1 MRGRMASK
9 ALAKKNYESRV
20 RSSPK
25 GMQGNSRQ
33 GAAQWLTNHQYY
45 STFLQIQ
52 DIVES
57 IRCSSTQII
66 NQKEQMPPPHL
77 FLPTAYRNYNF
88 SNSEALKKFSSRP

>member
-33 GAAQWLTNHQYY
+33 GAAQWQTKHQYY
-45 STFLQIQ
+45 STFLQIHIQ
-52 DIVES
+52 SCFIYVLDS
-57 IRCSSTQII
+57 
-66 NQKEQMPPPHL
+66 
-77 FLPTAYRNYNF
+77 
-88 SNSEALKKFSSRP
+88 SNSSSFTF

>member
-33 GAAQWLTNHQYY
+33 GAAQWQTKHQYY

-52 DIVES
+52 I
-57 IRCSSTQII
+57 
-66 NQKEQMPPPHL
+66 
-77 FLPTAYRNYNF
+77 
-88 SNSEALKKFSSRP
+88 

>member
-33 GAAQWLTNHQYY
+33 GAAQWQTKHQYY
-45 STFLQIQ
+45 STFLQIH
-52 DIVES
+52 ILSRTSGV
-57 IRCSSTQII
+57 R
-66 NQKEQMPPPHL
+66 QKDKNVVL
-77 FLPTAYRNYNF
+77 LILPSWA
-88 SNSEALKKFSSRP
+88 AI

>member
-33 GAAQWLTNHQYY
+33 GAAQWQTKHQYY
-45 STFLQIQ
+45 STFLQIHIWSRTSGISAQ
-52 DIVES
+52 ECM
-57 IRCSSTQII
+57 RTKMSS
-66 NQKEQMPPPHL
+66 
-77 FLPTAYRNYNF
+77 F
-88 SNSEALKKFSSRP
+88 

>member
-33 GAAQWLTNHQYY
+33 GAAQWQIKHQYY
-45 STFLQIQ
+45 STFLQIH
-52 DIVES
+52 
-57 IRCSSTQII
+57 
-66 NQKEQMPPPHL
+66 M
-77 FLPTAYRNYNF
+77 
-88 SNSEALKKFSSRP
+88 

>member
-1 MRGRMASK
+1 MRGQMASK

-52 DIVES
+52 I
-57 IRCSSTQII
+57 
-66 NQKEQMPPPHL
+66 
-77 FLPTAYRNYNF
+77 
-88 SNSEALKKFSSRP
+88 